1 MVEVKENSGQE
12 KQDLLFI
19 MYAEGADTMGAITR
33 CRVCH
38 SGNITN
44 VLSLGDQYL
53 AVFTAEDNKP
63 EKYPLDVVLC
73 EDCYLVQLQHTTPRS
88 SLYTENYGYKSG
100 INTTIK
106 SDLAEIAQRAIKEVE
121 KPHSVINTLDIGAND
136 GTLLTF
142 YPEHYCRVACE
153 PIKKFAKECKQKG
166 IKVINDFFSY
176 EAVKQKISGQFDIIT
191 AISCFYDLDDPN
203 KFVSD
208 IVRLFADKG
217 VFIVQQNYLVAM
229 LKQNAFDNIVHEHLE
244 FYSLLALE
252 NLLERHGLEVYRVEQ
267 NTING
272 GSFRTYIQ
280 HKGVRLVEQSVID
293 MREEEQQLKLDD
305 PQIYADFAVR
315 VKKRAEILHTFI
327 EKKVREG
334 KTSYLYGAS
343 TRGNTLLQ
351 FAGLDNHLVKAAVE
365 RNPEKWGKKIASVG
379 IPIISEEQA
388 RKEHPDYMLCL
399 PWFFFFPEMRER
411 EEAYIQA
418 GGKFILPLPN
428 PVLVTKEGNVKL

>member
-1 MVEVKENSGQE
+1 
-12 KQDLLFI
+12 
-19 MYAEGADTMGAITR
+19 MGAIMR
-33 CRVCH
+33 CRVCN
-38 SGNITN
+38 SERITN
-44 VLSLGDQYL
+44 VLSLGHQYL
-53 AVFTAEDNKP
+53 SDFTTEDSKP

-73 EDCYLVQLQHTTPRS
+73 EDCYLVQLQYTTPLT

-100 INTTIK
+100 INNTIK
-106 SDLAEIAQRAIKEVE
+106 SDLAEIARRAMNEVE
-121 KPHSVINTLDIGAND
+121 EPHSAINALDIGAND

-142 YPEHYCRVACE
+142 YPQYYCRVACE
-153 PIKKFAKECKQKG
+153 PIKKFAKECEEKG
-166 IKVINDFFSY
+166 IKVSNDFFSY
-176 EAVKQKISGQFDIIT
+176 DAVTKTASCQFDIIT

-203 KFVSD
+203 KFASD
-208 IVRLFADKG
+208 IVRLLTDKG
-217 VFIVQQNYLVAM
+217 VLIVQQNYLVGM

-252 NLLERHGLEVYRVEQ
+252 NLLGRHGLEIYRVEQ

-280 HKGVRLVEQSVID
+280 HKGIRPVEQSVID
-293 MREEEQQLKLDD
+293 MREEEKQLKLDD
-305 PQIYADFAVR
+305 PQIYVDFALR
-315 VKKRAEILHTFI
+315 VKKRTEILHTFI
-327 EKKVREG
+327 EEKVREG
-334 KTSYLYGAS
+334 KTIYLYGAS

-351 FAGLDNHLVKAAVE
+351 FAGLDNRLVKAAAE

-411 EEAYIQA
+411 EDAYIQA

-428 PVLVTKEGNVKL
+428 PVLVTKEGNINL

>member
-1 MVEVKENSGQE
+1 
-12 KQDLLFI
+12 
-19 MYAEGADTMGAITR
+19 
-33 CRVCH
+33 
-38 SGNITN
+38 
-44 VLSLGDQYL
+44 
-53 AVFTAEDNKP
+53 
-63 EKYPLDVVLC
+63 
-73 EDCYLVQLQHTTPRS
+73 
-88 SLYTENYGYKSG
+88 
-100 INTTIK
+100 
-106 SDLAEIAQRAIKEVE
+106 
-121 KPHSVINTLDIGAND
+121 
-136 GTLLTF
+136 
-142 YPEHYCRVACE
+142 
-153 PIKKFAKECKQKG
+153 
-166 IKVINDFFSY
+166 
-176 EAVKQKISGQFDIIT
+176 
-191 AISCFYDLDDPN
+191 LDDPN

-217 VFIVQQNYLVAM
+217 VFIVQQNYLAGM

-252 NLLERHGLEVYRVEQ
+252 NLLGRHGLEVYRVEQ

-280 HKGVRLVEQSVID
+280 YKGVRPVEQSVID
-293 MREEEQQLKLDD
+293 MREEEKQLKLDD

-334 KTSYLYGAS
+334 KTIYLYGAS

-351 FAGLDNHLVKAAVE
+351 FAGLDNRLVKAAVE

-411 EEAYIQA
+411 EDAYIQA
-418 GGKFILPLPN
+418 DGKFILPLPN
-428 PVLVTKEGNVKL
+428 PVLVTKEGNINL